1 MTTNAVAEATQHVQP
16 QDRDQG
22 AVPAASWRAFRAA
35 DRACCC
41 SARPAVLAVM
51 PPAPGRDHPTEL
63 LFCGHH
69 YRESRSALAAAGAA
83 VFDGQGVQIA
93 A

>member
-1 MTTNAVAEATQHVQP
+1 MATYAVAEATQHVQP
-16 QDRDQG
+16 QNRGQG
-22 AVPAASWRAFRAA
+22 AAPASSWRAFRAA

-51 PPAPGRDHPTEL
+51 PPTPGREHPTEL

-69 YRESRSALAAAGAA
+69 YRESRSGLAAAGAA
-83 VFDGQGVQIA
+83 VFDAQGVQIA